1 MSSTFSG
8 DETAPFFGFL
18 GAAAALVFS
27 CMGAAY
33 GTAKSGVGV
42 ASMGVMRPELVM
54 KSIVPVV
61 MAGVLGIYGLIIA
74 VIISTGI
81 NPKAKSYYLFDG
93 YAHLSS
99 GLACGLAGLA
109 AGMAIGIVGDAGV
122 RANAQ
127 QPKLFVGLV
136 EAVPIEFGFG
146 LDNRS
151 RWRSSRKMNGNE
163 YDKELFVSCMR
174 RFMYTRCYNSFEFLA
189 TLKIDSVSIH
199 TLLQTLHYQFQKDK
213 GKQGSAAYMLIIDS
227 IGAFYWMDRAL
238 PSSST
243 GINNRKSLSLQ
254 TVTEAIVR
262 EIQRLLQMHPML
274 VLAAKSTTF
283 GDKQSGNEVM
293 RNFGKRIDEKL
304 LDSRGPRSISHRD
317 YMPSVLGATRS
328 KSVLSMEEPYSSD
341 DIDDVRKRWA
351 ECFVEVI

>member
-1 MSSTFSG
+1 MAV
-8 DETAPFFGFL
+8 E
-18 GAAAALVFS
+18 
-27 CMGAAY
+27 
-33 GTAKSGVGV
+33 
-42 ASMGVMRPELVM
+42 ASEWKRQ
-54 KSIVPVV
+54 
-61 MAGVLGIYGLIIA
+61 
-74 VIISTGI
+74 
-81 NPKAKSYYLFDG
+81 
-93 YAHLSS
+93 
-99 GLACGLAGLA
+99 
-109 AGMAIGIVGDAGV
+109 
-122 RANAQ
+122 RA
-127 QPKLFVGLV
+127 GLV

-189 TLKIDSVSIH
+189 TLKIEHCI
-199 TLLQTLHYQFQKDK
+199 QFQKDK

-351 ECFVEVI
+351 ECFLEVI